1 MTRWID
7 PVANAKMN
15 NSKIYKHRAAVSVS
29 EEEFFYQRDATLE
42 QKAAVC
48 ELTGYKMSQW
58 PVLTLTKQK
67 ANRIL
72 REYGFTSWSQVGAL

>member
-7 PVANAKMN
+7 PVVNSRMN
-15 NSKIYKHRAAVSVS
+15 RGMIYKHKAAASVS
-29 EEEFFYQRDATLE
+29 EEEFYVQRDATLE